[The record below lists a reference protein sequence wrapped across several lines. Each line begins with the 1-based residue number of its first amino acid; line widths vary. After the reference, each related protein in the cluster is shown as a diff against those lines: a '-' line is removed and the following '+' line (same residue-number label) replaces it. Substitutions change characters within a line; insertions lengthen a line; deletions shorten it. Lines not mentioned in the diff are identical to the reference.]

1 MYNDWMGR
9 LVNLVAPR
17 SWRDALAKSVV
28 FLLLINGTDF
38 LVKAFIT
45 QDRPGW
51 PREVT
56 TTTVIALP
64 FVALIMAVL
73 HRQRCLQ
80 QTLSTLATTDM
91 LTGLPNRRAFM
102 DRSRR
107 ALERDG
113 RGVLL
118 LLDADHFKRVNDQW
132 GHGAGD
138 AALVAIGTHL
148 RALLR
153 PGDILGRLGG
163 EEFAAF
169 LPSMPPEETR
179 RLGPPLCAPIPVTDA
194 SGEFTVTLSAGAAS
208 ACDGASLDRLMARAD
223 RSLYRA
229 KAEGRA
235 RLHISDEGEGQD
247 RAA

>member
-1 MYNDWMGR
+1 MSR

-17 SWRDALAKSVV
+17 SWRDALTKTFV

-45 QDRPGW
+45 QARPAW

-80 QTLSTLATTDM
+80 QTLSTLATTDV
-91 LTGLPNRRAFM
+91 LTGLSNRRDFM
-102 DRSRR
+102 DRARR
-107 ALERDG
+107 ALEREG
-113 RGVLL
+113 HGVLL
-118 LLDADHFKRVNDQW
+118 LLDADHFKRVNDQR

-138 AALVAIGTHL
+138 AALAAIGSPL
-148 RALLR
+148 RASLR
-153 PGDILGRLGG
+153 PRDILGRLGG
-163 EEFAAF
+163 EEFAAL
-169 LPSMPPEETR
+169 LPSMPLEDIQ
-179 RLGPPLCAPIPVTDA
+179 RLGLRLCAPIPVEEA
-194 SGEFTVTLSAGAAS
+194 SGNFAVTLSAGAAS
-208 ACDGASLDRLMARAD
+208 ASGGVSLDRLMAQAD

-235 RLHISDEGEGQD
+235 RLHVSEEERD

>member
-1 MYNDWMGR
+1 MSR
-9 LVNLVAPR
+9 LVGIVAPR
-17 SWRDALAKSVV
+17 SLRDAVLKSVV
-28 FLLLINGTDF
+28 FLLLINATDF
-38 LVKAFIT
+38 LVKAVII
-45 QDRPGW
+45 QSRPPW
-51 PREVT
+51 PREIV

-64 FVALIMAVL
+64 FVVLIMAVL
-73 HRQRCLQ
+73 HRQRLLQ

-91 LTGLPNRRAFM
+91 LTGLLNRRAFM
-102 DRSRR
+102 DRARR
-107 ALERDG
+107 ALDRDG

-118 LLDADHFKRVNDQW
+118 LLDADHFKRVNDQR

-138 AALVAIGTHL
+138 AALVTIGTHL
-148 RALLR
+148 RAVLR
-153 PGDILGRLGG
+153 PDDILGRLGG

-179 RLGPPLCAPIPVTDA
+179 RLGLRLCAPIAVRDA
-194 SGEFTVTLSAGAAS
+194 AGEFTVTLSAGAAS
-208 ACDGASLDRLMARAD
+208 ACTSATLDRLMARAD

-235 RLHISDEGEGQD
+235 RLHVAEEEERD

>member
-1 MYNDWMGR
+1 MSR

-17 SWRDALAKSVV
+17 SWRDALAKSLV

-45 QDRPGW
+45 QARPAW

-73 HRQRCLQ
+73 HRQRFLQ
-80 QTLSTLATTDM
+80 QTLSALATTDM

-102 DRSRR
+102 DRARR
-107 ALERDG
+107 AMEREG

-138 AALVAIGTHL
+138 AALVAIGAHL
-148 RALLR
+148 RAVLR
-153 PGDILGRLGG
+153 PGGILGRLGG

-169 LPSMPPEETR
+169 LPSLLPGETR
-179 RLGPPLCAPIPVTDA
+179 SLGLRLCAPIPVKEGGA
-194 SGEFTVTLSAGAAS
+194 GFTVTLSAGAAS

-235 RLHISDEGEGQD
+235 RLHIADGEEDRD